1 MAERALD
8 EGVSA
13 VGDVADRSR
22 GFRRELG
29 LGDLVLTQILYVV
42 GSGWV
47 GAAAKL
53 GTSQIAYWVL
63 AILLFYLP
71 QAAVVIYLN
80 RLMPLEGGLYQ
91 WAKAGFN
98 ERTGF
103 MVAWNVWAFMVIL
116 ISAFGVAVA
125 NTLVYV
131 LGPHWLWLA
140 DNKWYDA
147 GVTVALIVGLMLVG
161 TGGLRVGKWV
171 HNAGGAMQ
179 LIVFGALIAMP
190 YFALRRGTIASYHP
204 LAATLPAASVLS
216 LNIFGKMA
224 VGALSG
230 LESVAILAGECRNP
244 LRSIRGS
251 VILATPLIAVMFII
265 GTSAVM
271 AVVPA
276 SRIDLIS
283 PIPQALLAGLGS
295 FGIAEFIVPLL
306 ALLLLVRHVADVN
319 YIFTGNTRLPMVTG
333 WDGMVP
339 GWFTRLHPRF
349 RTPVNSVVFVGA
361 ITLALALVSL
371 IGVGLQ
377 ESFQLLDNA
386 AGILYALS
394 YLAMFA
400 IPIFGLRRLG
410 VRVPVWLK
418 VVAATGF
425 AITVLYVVL
434 SVLPIIDVASWRV
447 FALKIIAVVVGANL
461 VGVALLL
468 SGERRRRARVS
479 RATLAPGV

>member
-8 EGVSA
+8 ASVSP
-13 VGDVADRSR
+13 VGDVEHRSR

-98 ERTGF
+98 ERAGF

-131 LGPHWLWLA
+131 LGPHWLWIA
-140 DNKWYDA
+140 NNKWYDA

-161 TGGLRVGKWV
+161 TVGLGVGKWV

-190 YFALRRGTIASYHP
+190 YFALRHGTITSYHP

-339 GWFTRLHPRF
+339 DWFTRLHPRF
-349 RTPVNSVVFVGA
+349 RTPVNSIVFVGA
-361 ITLALALVSL
+361 ITLTLALVSL

-410 VRVPVWLK
+410 VRVPMWLK
-418 VVAATGF
+418 VVAATGL
-425 AITVLYVVL
+425 AITVLYIVL
-434 SVLPIIDVASWRV
+434 SVLPIIDVASWQI
-447 FALKIIAVVVGANL
+447 FAVKIITVVVGANL
-461 VGVALLL
+461 VGAAVLL
-468 SGERRRRARVS
+468 SGERRRKIRVS
-479 RATLAPGV
+479 AVTAR

>member
-1 MAERALD
+1 
-8 EGVSA
+8 
-13 VGDVADRSR
+13 
-22 GFRRELG
+22 
-29 LGDLVLTQILYVV
+29 
-42 GSGWV
+42 
-47 GAAAKL
+47 
-53 GTSQIAYWVL
+53 
-63 AILLFYLP
+63 
-71 QAAVVIYLN
+71 
-80 RLMPLEGGLYQ
+80 
-91 WAKAGFN
+91 
-98 ERTGF
+98 
-103 MVAWNVWAFMVIL
+103 
-116 ISAFGVAVA
+116 
-125 NTLVYV
+125 
-131 LGPHWLWLA
+131 
-140 DNKWYDA
+140 
-147 GVTVALIVGLMLVG
+147 
-161 TGGLRVGKWV
+161 
-171 HNAGGAMQ
+171 
-179 LIVFGALIAMP
+179 
-190 YFALRRGTIASYHP
+190 
-204 LAATLPAASVLS
+204 
-216 LNIFGKMA
+216 
-224 VGALSG
+224 
-230 LESVAILAGECRNP
+230 
-244 LRSIRGS
+244 
-251 VILATPLIAVMFII
+251 MFII

-434 SVLPIIDVASWRV
+434 SVLPIIDVASWQI
-447 FALKIIAVVVGANL
+447 FAVKIIAVVVGANL

>member
-1 MAERALD
+1 
-8 EGVSA
+8 
-13 VGDVADRSR
+13 
-22 GFRRELG
+22 
-29 LGDLVLTQILYVV
+29 
-42 GSGWV
+42 
-47 GAAAKL
+47 
-53 GTSQIAYWVL
+53 
-63 AILLFYLP
+63 
-71 QAAVVIYLN
+71 
-80 RLMPLEGGLYQ
+80 
-91 WAKAGFN
+91 
-98 ERTGF
+98 
-103 MVAWNVWAFMVIL
+103 
-116 ISAFGVAVA
+116 
-125 NTLVYV
+125 
-131 LGPHWLWLA
+131 
-140 DNKWYDA
+140 
-147 GVTVALIVGLMLVG
+147 
-161 TGGLRVGKWV
+161 VGKWV

-434 SVLPIIDVASWRV
+434 SVLPIIDVASWQI
-447 FALKIIAVVVGANL
+447 FAVKIIAVVVGANL